1 MVYDLGACGMA
12 VHAGAVRV
20 RCGMKKKM
28 LKIFVSVFVIV
39 VLCAAFAG
47 CERGGDTSR
56 FAIEKVEFDTTYDV
70 VTMTREISE
79 KHPDRT
85 SGSEAETTQG
95 GGDYDVLAAGGAGG
109 YAQNDYIFLNEYVA
123 PKMNAMGYLGGIEQ
137 FRFTDVYDSYKLKD
151 GFNGVWTKAAAGE
164 SKGEIWIVAAYDN
177 SVGITV
183 SNVDLTTGQVSQ
195 TELGGEGTYASAA
208 SVAAALAIA
217 DSLAESKTQY
227 DLTFAFVGCS
237 QFGNE
242 GIKEMLTEHET
253 PELIVNLNRLG
264 GGTYNYIYSAEVETD
279 FNDAF
284 YAAANAVG
292 GGTFKPV
299 PGNTHAVAATMI
311 DGQPNDYTHIGMV
324 GDNLIAMSKGIPT
337 VSFLSLDWGSDTNSF
352 YTEIDGKENIYN
364 TSGDTYENMISRLGE
379 NGEETLRNS
388 LNGVA
393 DTVAT
398 MLSPENGEV
407 LAEVLATAPEQASVA
422 AQQSHAEAGMYTR
435 LALIIAA
442 VVAAVA
448 LTMVGRNKHAKDTMR
463 KFSEAEPYDPD
474 ADVFGDAPDGEEGG
488 DGQEGEVKPPE
499 DPFEY

>member
-1 MVYDLGACGMA
+1 
-12 VHAGAVRV
+12 
-20 RCGMKKKM
+20 MKRFFG
-28 LKIFVSVFVIV
+28 IFVSVLIIVALSVVFV
-39 VLCAAFAG
+39 G
-47 CERGGDTSR
+47 CERGGDLSR
-56 FAIEKVEFDTTYDV
+56 YTIEEVAFDTTCDV
-70 VTMTREISE
+70 VSMTKEISE
-79 KHPDRT
+79 RYPNRT

-95 GGDYDVLAAGGAGG
+95 GGDYDVLAAGGEGG

-123 PKMNAMGYLGGIEQ
+123 PKMSAMGYLGGIEQ
-137 FRFTDVYDSYKLKD
+137 FRFTDVYDGSKLKD
-151 GFNGVWTKAAAGE
+151 GFNGVWEKAAAGE

-177 SVGITV
+177 SVGIPV
-183 SNVDLTTGQVSQ
+183 SNVDLTTGQVSTSQ
-195 TELGGEGTYASAA
+195 LGGEGTYGSAT

-217 DSLAESKTQY
+217 DRLAEAETQY

-237 QFGNE
+237 QFDNE
-242 GIKEMLTEHET
+242 GIREMLAEHGK
-253 PELIVNLNRLG
+253 PDLVVNLNRLG

-299 PGNTHAVAATMI
+299 PGNTHAVAATI
-311 DGQPNDYTHIGMV
+311 IENQPNDYTHIGMY
-324 GDNLIAMSKGIPT
+324 GGNLFTMSRGIPT
-337 VSFLSLDWGSDTNSF
+337 VSFLSLDWSSDTNSF

-398 MLSPENGEV
+398 MLAPENGEV

-422 AQQSHAEAGMYTR
+422 AQQSHADAGVYTR

-442 VVAAVA
+442 VIAAVA
-448 LTMVGRNKHAKDTMR
+448 LTMVGRNKHAKETMQR
-463 KFSEAEPYDPD
+463 VNEAQQYDPNT
-474 ADVFGDAPDGEEGG
+474 DVFGDAPEGEEGG

-499 DPFEY
+499 DPFEF

>member
-1 MVYDLGACGMA
+1 M
-12 VHAGAVRV
+12 
-20 RCGMKKKM
+20 RCGMKKRT
-28 LKIFVSVFVIV
+28 LKIFTSVFVIV
-39 VLCAAFAG
+39 ALCAVFAG

-56 FAIEKVEFDTTYDV
+56 FAIEEAEFVTTYDV

-85 SGSEAETTQG
+85 SGSEAEMTQG
-95 GGDYDVLAAGGAGG
+95 GGDYDVLAAGDAGG
-109 YAQNDYIFLNEYVA
+109 YAQNDYIFLKEYVA

-177 SVGITV
+177 SVGITA

-195 TELGGEGTYASAA
+195 SELGGEGTYGSAT
-208 SVAAALAIA
+208 SVAAAISIA
-217 DSLAESKTQY
+217 DMLAESKTQY

-292 GGTFKPV
+292 GGTFRPV

-379 NGEETLRNS
+379 NGEETLRAG

>member
-1 MVYDLGACGMA
+1 
-12 VHAGAVRV
+12 
-20 RCGMKKKM
+20 MKRFFG
-28 LKIFVSVFVIV
+28 IFVSVLIIVALFV
-39 VLCAAFAG
+39 G
-47 CERGGDTSR
+47 CERGGDLSR
-56 FAIEKVEFDTTYDV
+56 YTIEEVAFDTTYDV
-70 VTMTREISE
+70 VSMTKEISE
-79 KHPDRT
+79 RYPNRT
-85 SGSEAETTQG
+85 SGSEAEASQG
-95 GGDYDVLAAGGAGG
+95 GGDYDVLAAGGEGG

-123 PKMNAMGYLGGIEQ
+123 PKMSAMGYLGGIEQ
-137 FRFTDVYDSYKLKD
+137 FRFTDVYDGSKLKD

-195 TELGGEGTYASAA
+195 SELGGEGTYGSAT

-217 DSLAESKTQY
+217 DRLAEAETQY

-237 QFGNE
+237 QFDNE
-242 GIKEMLTEHET
+242 GIREMLAEHGK
-253 PELIVNLNRLG
+253 PDLVVNLNRLG
-264 GGTYNYIYSAEVETD
+264 GGTYNYIYSVEVETD

-284 YAAANAVG
+284 YAAANTVG

-324 GDNLIAMSKGIPT
+324 GDNLITMSRGIPT

-364 TSGDTYENMISRLGE
+364 TSGDTYENMIARLGE
-379 NGEETLRNS
+379 NGEETLRAG

-398 MLSPENGEV
+398 MLAPENGAV
-407 LAEVLATAPEQASVA
+407 LAEVLATAPAQASVA

-442 VVAAVA
+442 VIAAVA
-448 LTMVGRNKHAKDTMR
+448 LTMVGRNKHAKETMQR
-463 KFSEAEPYDPD
+463 VNEAQPYDPN
-474 ADVFGDAPDGEEGG
+474 ADVFDDAPDDKEGD

>member
-1 MVYDLGACGMA
+1 
-12 VHAGAVRV
+12 
-20 RCGMKKKM
+20 MKRFFG
-28 LKIFVSVFVIV
+28 IFVSVLIIVALCVVFV
-39 VLCAAFAG
+39 G
-47 CERGGDTSR
+47 CERGGDLSR
-56 FAIEKVEFDTTYDV
+56 YTIEEVAFDTTYDV
-70 VTMTREISE
+70 VSMTKEISE
-79 KHPDRT
+79 RYPNRT
-85 SGSEAETTQG
+85 SGSEAEASQG
-95 GGDYDVLAAGGAGG
+95 GGDYDVLAAGGEGG

-123 PKMNAMGYLGGIEQ
+123 PKMSAMGYLGGIEQ
-137 FRFTDVYDSYKLKD
+137 FRFTDVYDGSKLKD

-195 TELGGEGTYASAA
+195 SELGGEGTYGSAT

-217 DSLAESKTQY
+217 DRLAEAETQY

-237 QFGNE
+237 QFDNE
-242 GIKEMLTEHET
+242 GIREMLAEHGK
-253 PELIVNLNRLG
+253 PDLVVNLNRLG
-264 GGTYNYIYSAEVETD
+264 GGTYNYIYSVEVETD

-284 YAAANAVG
+284 YAAANTVG

-324 GDNLIAMSKGIPT
+324 GDNLITMSRGIPT

-364 TSGDTYENMISRLGE
+364 TSGDTYENMIARLGE
-379 NGEETLRNS
+379 NGEETLRAG

-398 MLSPENGEV
+398 MLAPENGAV
-407 LAEVLATAPEQASVA
+407 LAEVLATAPAQASVA

-442 VVAAVA
+442 VIAAVA
-448 LTMVGRNKHAKDTMR
+448 LTMVGRNKHAKETMQR
-463 KFSEAEPYDPD
+463 VNEAQPYDPN
-474 ADVFGDAPDGEEGG
+474 ADVFDDAPDDKEGD

>member
-1 MVYDLGACGMA
+1 
-12 VHAGAVRV
+12 
-20 RCGMKKKM
+20 MKRFFG
-28 LKIFVSVFVIV
+28 IFVSVLIIVALSVVFV
-39 VLCAAFAG
+39 G
-47 CERGGDTSR
+47 CERGGDLSR
-56 FAIEKVEFDTTYDV
+56 YTIEEVAFDTTYDV
-70 VTMTREISE
+70 VTMTKEISE
-79 KHPDRT
+79 RYPNRT
-85 SGSEAETTQG
+85 SGSETETTQG
-95 GGDYDVLAAGGAGG
+95 GGDYDVLAAGGEGG

-123 PKMNAMGYLGGIEQ
+123 PKMSAMGYLGGIEQ
-137 FRFTDVYDSYKLKD
+137 FRFTDVYDGSKLKD

-195 TELGGEGTYASAA
+195 SELGGEGTYGSAT

-217 DSLAESKTQY
+217 DRLEEAETQY
-227 DLTFAFVGCS
+227 DIVFAFVGCS
-237 QFGNE
+237 QFDNE
-242 GIKEMLTEHET
+242 GIREMLAEHGK
-253 PELIVNLNRLG
+253 PDLVVNLNRLG

-284 YAAANAVG
+284 YAAANTVG

-324 GDNLIAMSKGIPT
+324 GDNLIAMSRGIPT
-337 VSFLSLDWGSDTNSF
+337 VSFLSLDWSSDTNSF

-379 NGEETLRNS
+379 NGEETLRAG

-398 MLSPENGEV
+398 MLAPENGQT

-422 AQQSHAEAGMYTR
+422 AQQSHADAGVYTR

-442 VVAAVA
+442 VIAAVA
-448 LTMVGRNKHAKDTMR
+448 LTMVGRNKHAKETMQR
-463 KFSEAEPYDPD
+463 VNEAQPYDPN
-474 ADVFGDAPDGEEGG
+474 ADVFDDAPDDKEGG

-499 DPFEY
+499 DPFEF

>member
-1 MVYDLGACGMA
+1 
-12 VHAGAVRV
+12 
-20 RCGMKKKM
+20 MKRFFG
-28 LKIFVSVFVIV
+28 IFVSVLIIVALSVVFV
-39 VLCAAFAG
+39 G

-56 FAIEKVEFDTTYDV
+56 FAIEEVEFDTTYDV
-70 VTMTREISE
+70 VTMTKEISE
-79 KHPDRT
+79 RYPNRT
-85 SGSEAETTQG
+85 SGSEAEASQG
-95 GGDYDVLAAGGAGG
+95 GGDYDILASSGASG
-109 YAQNDYIFLNEYVA
+109 YAQNDYYFLNKYVA
-123 PKMNAMGYLGGIEQ
+123 PKMAAMGYLGCIIEE
-137 FRFTDVYDSYKLKD
+137 FRFTDTYDGSKLKD

-177 SVGITV
+177 SVGITA

-195 TELGGEGTYASAA
+195 SELGGEGTYASAT
-208 SVAAALAIA
+208 SVAAAIAIA
-217 DSLAESKTQY
+217 DRLAESKTQY

-292 GGTFKPV
+292 GGTFRPV

-407 LAEVLATAPEQASVA
+407 LAEVLATAPAQASVA
-422 AQQSHAEAGMYTR
+422 AQQSHAEAGVYTR

-442 VVAAVA
+442 VIAAVA
-448 LTMVGRNKHAKDTMR
+448 LTMVGRNKHAKETMQR
-463 KFSEAEPYDPD
+463 VNEAQQYDPNT
-474 ADVFGDAPDGEEGG
+474 DVFGDAPEGEEGG

>member
-1 MVYDLGACGMA
+1 
-12 VHAGAVRV
+12 
-20 RCGMKKKM
+20 MKKKM

-39 VLCAAFAG
+39 VLCAAFTG

-56 FAIEKVEFDTTYDV
+56 FAIEKAEFVTTYDV
-70 VTMTREISE
+70 VTMTKEISE
-79 KHPDRT
+79 RYPNRT
-85 SGSEAETTQG
+85 SGSEAEASQG
-95 GGDYDVLAAGGAGG
+95 GGDYDILASSGAGG

-123 PKMNAMGYLGGIEQ
+123 PKMAAMGYLGGIEQ
-137 FRFTDVYDSYKLKD
+137 VRFTDVYDGSKLKD

-177 SVGITV
+177 SVGIAV
-183 SNVDLTTGQVSQ
+183 SNVDLTTGQVS
-195 TELGGEGTYASAA
+195 TSKLGGEGTYGSAT

-217 DSLAESKTQY
+217 DRLAESKTQY

-237 QFGNE
+237 QFDNE
-242 GIKEMLTEHET
+242 GIRTLLSEREEPL
-253 PELIVNLNRLG
+253 LVVNLNRLG

-284 YAAANAVG
+284 YAAANTVG

-299 PGNTHAVAATMI
+299 PGNTHAVAATI
-311 DGQPNDYTHIGMV
+311 IEDQPNDYTHIGMY
-324 GDNLIAMSKGIPT
+324 GGNLFTMSRGIPT
-337 VSFLSLDWGSDTNSF
+337 VSFLSLDWSSDTNSF

-364 TSGDTYENMISRLGE
+364 TSGDTYENMIARLGE
-379 NGEETLRNS
+379 NGEETLRAG

-442 VVAAVA
+442 VIAAVA
-448 LTMVGRNKHAKDTMR
+448 LTMVGRNKHAKETMQR
-463 KFSEAEPYDPD
+463 VNEAQPYDPNT
-474 ADVFGDAPDGEEGG
+474 DVFDDAPDDKEGG

-499 DPFEY
+499 DPFEF